1 MKIIILP
8 VGFIGANCY
17 IVYDEETKEALVI
30 DPGDEGERICT
41 EIQKNGLQVK
51 YIVDTHGHGDHIGA
65 NGYVKEVTGATLAIH
80 KEDAPML
87 TDASKNMSMYMP
99 VRTNGPAADLL
110 LKEGDVLEVGKM
122 KFQVLHTPGH
132 SRGCIC
138 LVSGKACFS
147 GDTLFQYSIGR
158 TDLPGGSFE
167 QLIASVTDKLL
178 VLPEDTTV
186 FPGHGPKTTIGAEKA
201 GNPFLN

>member
-1 MKIIILP
+1 MKIIIIP

-30 DPGDEGERICT
+30 DPGEEGEKICT
-41 EIQKNGLQVK
+41 EIQKKDLQVK
-51 YIVDTHGHGDHIGA
+51 YIVNTHGHGDHIGA
-65 NGYVKEVTGATLAIH
+65 NGYVKEVTGAVLAIH
-80 KEDAPML
+80 REDAPML
-87 TDASKNMSMYMP
+87 TDAAKNMSLYMP

-110 LKEGDVLEVGKM
+110 LKDGDTLEVGKM
-122 KFQVLHTPGH
+122 IFTVLHTPGH
-132 SRGCIC
+132 SRGGIC

-158 TDLPGGSFE
+158 TDLPGGSYPE
-167 QLIASVTDKLL
+167 LISSITDKLL
-178 VLPEDTTV
+178 ALDENTTV
-186 FPGHGPKTTIGAEKA
+186 FPGHGGKTTIGAEKS